1 MKKLINFIKPK
12 ERDNEYPLI
21 EKKADPK
28 TKKAASS
35 PVSPE
40 VQPTEQKDLF
50 WDGYSD
56 IGYC

>member
-1 MKKLINFIKPK
+1 MKKLIDFIKTK
-12 ERDNEYPLI
+12 EKEKEFSAS

-28 TKKAASS
+28 AKKAIATSA
-35 PVSPE
+35 PE
-40 VQPTEQKDLF
+40 EVPSKPNDLF